1 MAFLNAPTAARVAN
15 SAAKSAAQVTRGLSM
30 ASRAKEKKSRRFFP
44 AAVFSGRDGRPTFL
58 RNTRLDRTEAPRDGQ
73 TSRQM
78 LRRRGSGGVAD
89 DTLVGHGGG
98 GARRRKL
105 SVSLLAHP
113 AESLSLIH
121 I

>member
-58 RNTRLDRTEAPRDGQ
+58 RNTRLDRTEAPREMGK
-73 TSRQM
+73 
-78 LRRRGSGGVAD
+78 LRDKCCEGVV
-89 DTLVGHGGG
+89 LVVL
-98 GARRRKL
+98 RMTRW
-105 SVSLLAHP
+105 
-113 AESLSLIH
+113 
-121 I
+121 